1 MPCKLMYTDTMEK
14 IIIAAIIL
22 HNMIIV
28 DEQDFPELNQNYLKE
43 READSN
49 FKVFKVQ
56 RGTAQD
62 SELIKKHIATVR
74 KEYMSYPEHQ
84 RLKAD
89 LVEHLWNLKG
99 EKASYDSDSDEE

>member
-1 MPCKLMYTDTMEK
+1 
-14 IIIAAIIL
+14 
-22 HNMIIV
+22 MIIV
-28 DEQDFPELNQNYLKE
+28 DEQDFPELNQKYLKE
-43 READSN
+43 REKESS

-62 SELIKKHIATVR
+62 SELIRKHIATVR

-89 LVEHLWNLKG
+89 LVEHLWKLKG
-99 EKASYDSDSDEE
+99 EKASCDSDNDDTDEE

>member
-1 MPCKLMYTDTMEK
+1 MYTDTMEK

-43 READSN
+43 REKDSS

-56 RGTAQD
+56 RGTAQ
-62 SELIKKHIATVR
+62 KHIATVR